1 MLSVVSV
8 LTSLLLA
15 GASASPLQVR
25 AGTCNPVVAGKGINI
40 VNGQFQLGYPPQ
52 AYFSGVPIEAE
63 PLTVPLVPVFRAD
76 SSGNGLLSVVPPPG
90 ATTLLYPTNVNR
102 AQIVLGSRITA
113 PPGNSTQGWSYVCRN
128 CDDPTVAYGCQ
139 VVSNA
144 TGQCAQIGT
153 AIGQTAS
160 VAQCSGLPYGNQA
173 FDIF

>member
-1 MLSVVSV
+1 MLSIVSV

-25 AGTCNPVVAGKGINI
+25 AGTCNPVAAGKGINI
-40 VNGQFQLGYPPQ
+40 

-63 PLTVPLVPVFRAD
+63 PLTVPLVPVFSAD
-76 SSGNGLLSVVPPPG
+76 SSGNGLLRLIGFSSAASSLPPG
-90 ATTLLYPTNVNR
+90 TTTLLYPTNVNR
-102 AQIVLGSRITA
+102 AQIVLGSRITT

-173 FDIF
+173 FDIFIS